1 MKKFNYTMNHKA
13 DEAYMAKMCHEGW
26 AATSLVEGVWTFEPC
41 KPDQYV
47 YRVCYLRGKSAAE
60 VEALKNKLAAQ
71 GIEFVSRYSFWAI
84 FRSEHD
90 FRLYAPEEEL
100 AVCESIYR
108 PMPIGSVLSWLA
120 FIAFLLLSGTGQLVD
135 GNRSKW
141 PYRLFE
147 KTYTNFNRMQ
157 AEHQAK
163 GEWLDICKVEIN
175 PDRGTDGFSFHLVG
189 CPIAKHAK
197 AHGYGE
203 LLPYLCKTDHYL
215 AKVMHARLIRTQT
228 EALGG
233 DCCDYWYVGD
243 QSPVLED
250 YRDLEEI

>member
-26 AATSLVEGVWTFEPC
+26 AATSLVEGVWTFELC

-60 VEALKNKLAAQ
+60 VDELKSKLAAQ

-90 FRLYAPEEEL
+90 FRLYALEEEL

-120 FIAFLLLSGTGQLVD
+120 FFAFLLLSIRV
-135 GNRSKW
+135 SAW
-141 PYRLFE
+141 FVIPVVLFGVYAAMC
-147 KTYTNFNRMQ
+147 TCLGISY
-157 AEHQAK
+157 A
-163 GEWLDICKVEIN
+163 G
-175 PDRGTDGFSFHLVG
+175 
-189 CPIAKHAK
+189 
-197 AHGYGE
+197 
-203 LLPYLCKTDHYL
+203 
-215 AKVMHARLIRTQT
+215 LIRRLRQ
-228 EALGG
+228 A
-233 DCCDYWYVGD
+233 
-243 QSPVLED
+243 
-250 YRDLEEI
+250 